1 MTEEPPDP
9 LTQLAM
15 HHGTD
20 KYGEHLYTPEYH
32 RLFAGMRERKLRL
45 LEIGIGGYEHP
56 GCGGQGLRMW
66 ADYFPNAEIVGLDLH
81 PKQLDMPARVTI
93 RQGAQN
99 DPAVLDRLWAQD
111 GPFDIVID
119 DGSHQVA
126 DVLASFT
133 QLYPLLPE
141 GGIYVVEDTQTALWP
156 AYGGSPQGHGGIFE
170 LANRMV
176 LGMHRLEAEIFG
188 PAQPELPYGDITR
201 SVQFLRNLIVF
212 ERGENTYPSNHRFN
226 TDHAQVRQVLDNL
239 NHQARRAP
247 SPGPALTRAKMEISA
262 GHKARGALTVATAL
276 VTFPD
281 DQNLAAALQDAAMSL
296 RPMPQSEAESRTQ
309 SEV

>member
-1 MTEEPPDP
+1 
-9 LTQLAM
+9 M

-20 KYGEHLYTPEYH
+20 KYGEHLYTPEYD

-45 LEIGIGGYEHP
+45 LEIGIGGYKHP

-93 RQGAQN
+93 RQGAQG

-133 QLYPLLPE
+133 RLYPLLPD

-156 AYGGSPQGHGGIFE
+156 AYGGSPQGHGGIFD
-170 LANRMV
+170 LAWRMV
-176 LGMHRLEAEIFG
+176 LGMHRLEAEAFG
-188 PAQPELPYGDITR
+188 PTPPERPYGDITR
-201 SVQFLRNLIVF
+201 SVRFLRNLIVF

-226 TDHAQVRQVLDNL
+226 TNHPQVRQVLDNL
-239 NHQARRAP
+239 AHEAHRVP
-247 SPGPALTRAKMEISA
+247 SPGPALMRAKMEMSA
-262 GHKARGALTVATAL
+262 GHLAQGALTVATAL
-276 VTFPD
+276 VAFPD
-281 DQNLAAALQDAAMSL
+281 DPNLAALLQDAAASL
-296 RPMPQSEAESRTQ
+296 RAMPDRKGKARDQTQ
-309 SEV
+309 P